1 MIQVSELK
9 DLGKEEITPDL
20 PDAAVAYKLHLECG
34 KMINLFDWLQ
44 VSLVHKEF
52 AVLFHIVLSN
62 RVPVKN
68 AIISV

>member
-44 VSLVHKEF
+44 VSS
-52 AVLFHIVLSN
+52 VLIIKSSQFHFTVCCQIRCPLKILS
-62 RVPVKN
+62 
-68 AIISV
+68 S